1 MGRHRKLG
9 LWLSSDMTAWA
20 YLITRKLLDKMSP
33 PSSIVIR
40 LQVSG
45 HVIVIMIDMLPHH
58 VSLTT
63 RGYGVQDQWKNFIM
77 MYASVYHKIGVQC
90 MQSHMT
96 TTVYPWITGWLEKLQ
111 KNFNISTT
119 SMLSKPFSHFKMGC
133 LQNNVL
139 LLKMGNL
146 PSNRLSSFKLI
157 TKFKACCA
165 NKDGHAKAF
174 AHRTHT

>member
-1 MGRHRKLG
+1 MKSLLYDIQKFCSFLIGVQSDLEMMGRHRKLG

-119 SMLSKPFSHFKMGC
+119 SMLSKPF
-133 LQNNVL
+133 L
-139 LLKMGNL
+139 LVI
-146 PSNRLSSFKLI
+146 SRWAVCRTLSCFERWEI
-157 TKFKACCA
+157 CQAI
-165 NKDGHAKAF
+165 D
-174 AHRTHT
+174 